1 MPFDW
6 SSCPLCQSS
15 QSCSPILSM
24 GNPTDSI
31 ASNYKPRSQGKLK
44 ATTFIP
50 SSFLRMIY
58 LNLSHH
64 EVSVCPFIR
73 SLEDDYAS
81 VFSLQRMLTLSAS
94 EISLNWDKLS
104 NKTHAKFS
112 GKTPK
117 TKLKILFIHIAT
129 EGF

>member
-1 MPFDW
+1 M
-6 SSCPLCQSS
+6 
-15 QSCSPILSM
+15 M

-50 SSFLRMIY
+50 SSFLRVIY

-64 EVSVCPFIR
+64 EVSVSPFNC

>member
-1 MPFDW
+1 MKY
-6 SSCPLCQSS
+6 
-15 QSCSPILSM
+15 LSVRF
-24 GNPTDSI
+24 N
-31 ASNYKPRSQGKLK
+31 
-44 ATTFIP
+44 
-50 SSFLRMIY
+50 
-58 LNLSHH
+58 
-64 EVSVCPFIR
+64 R